1 MHVESEL
8 RMENVAWRWQTDRN
22 TWERYLKNFLRNSYN
37 GFLSYNG
44 FITDFLGQFDLEF
57 KGVIENL

>member
-22 TWERYLKNFLRNSYN
+22 TWERNFYN

-44 FITDFLGQFDLEF
+44 FITDFFENLAFLGQFDLEF